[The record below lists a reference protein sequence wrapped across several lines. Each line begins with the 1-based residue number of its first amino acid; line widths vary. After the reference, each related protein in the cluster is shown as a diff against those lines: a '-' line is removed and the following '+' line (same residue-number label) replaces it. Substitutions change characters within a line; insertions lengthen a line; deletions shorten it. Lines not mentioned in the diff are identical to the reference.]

1 MNKKMTV
8 VWSICLGV
16 ISFIT
21 VIIAISR
28 IRDVGLPD
36 DVIRVMGIIDMI
48 ALPVLAFTSVKR
60 LKK

>member
-1 MNKKMTV
+1 MTV